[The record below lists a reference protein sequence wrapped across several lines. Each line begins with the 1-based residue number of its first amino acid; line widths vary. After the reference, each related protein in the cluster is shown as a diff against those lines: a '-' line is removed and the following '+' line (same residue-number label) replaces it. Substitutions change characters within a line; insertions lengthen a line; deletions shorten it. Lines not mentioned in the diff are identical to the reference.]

1 MAAVVLALF
10 ASIAMVHIQLDTT
23 EAYQPHMLQEYHPR
37 KRFCWLSAV
46 SDAGFPPHVQ
56 ASA

>member
-10 ASIAMVHIQLDTT
+10 APIAMVHIQLDTT
-23 EAYQPHMLQEYHPR
+23 EAYQIHKLQEYNPR

-46 SDAGFPPHVQ
+46 SGAGFAPHVQ
-56 ASA
+56 VSA